1 MSATRVNFQPNSMFA
16 RCNVGE
22 VPERILIMT
31 ANTTVRRLTRATLL
45 CATTVAA
52 LCATMAQ
59 AQTIPPTQDQ
69 PAATPQG
76 ATPSGAATA
85 VPDAA
90 SAPALPDTDQAAGTI
105 DAADPGDIVVTG
117 YRSSLAKS
125 TNAKRASTGFTD
137 SIFAEDIGKFPDT
150 NIAESFNRIPGVTI
164 TRDVTG
170 EGTNVAIRGLG
181 SNFTNVTLNGA
192 PIAVASS
199 GATDAQGTD
208 RSVDLSF
215 FPTDLFT
222 KLTVNKSYTADLLEG
237 GAAGNVDLRS
247 ARPFDRPKSFLA
259 YNIQGTNQSPEDR
272 IGVRGSLIG
281 SWRGEKVGILAGV
294 SAQRLFTDTR
304 GFETIGY
311 TNPALTAAQCGATT
325 GCNTT
330 GGGNWTIP
338 AVVPA
343 GAGAGLVAGT
353 PINSAFLLANNPGA
367 TIQQIDNALL
377 PRLGRS
383 TSIRGPR
390 DRVNAI
396 VSAEWQPTDTL
407 HFYVDGLYGYKRN
420 ELTRENM
427 AWIVRNGAIIPTNLT
442 FDKSDCTVG
451 CVVTGGTFANA
462 QFFNEFRPY
471 TETTK
476 LFSVNPGGEWE
487 ISDAFK
493 LNLQGNY
500 ARSTFHR
507 ENPSVGMTTPLGVG
521 NTVTYSNTGGIPTI
535 QSGLDLN
542 DPTNFGWNAG
552 SRVNISDEYRVNESK
567 GVRGDLTWGKKELN
581 LKVGGAFDDV
591 SRRIRSF
598 DNSQAWQNAVCGNNP
613 NVFVQSPNSQPPCEG
628 LNAPGAA
635 PAGYPTYPGYGTGA
649 TAGMAGPVRYAGSLV
664 PNSAAPTYLMP
675 GPAGFVTVDWPKFAA
690 ATNYDQYH
698 DNAPE
703 SGASSTGASGGS
715 IREVVKSAFATVNG
729 AQELG
734 GNMLRFNVGLRY
746 VNTIQTISGR
756 VSLPDPR
763 NATASGAALPDG
775 SRYPN
780 IVNIATTRN
789 NYSNWL
795 PAATFAYDVGE
806 HALVRVAGSRTLT
819 RPDPSAQ
826 LPGVNFGAPSADQ
839 ASIGNPALKP
849 YLSTN
854 LDLGFE
860 YYTGREGV
868 ISFNAFRKS
877 IEGFTNTAIN
887 TVPFSNLAQYGITY
901 DTLNPTQQI
910 ALNSRGGPT
919 VAQVQVTSQVNVPN
933 KLTINGLEFQWV
945 QPLDFL
951 TKMIGVT
958 GFGFNANATIFDQR
972 SDGPA
977 QAFGVAPFTYN
988 ITGYYEKNGVMLR
1001 VSTTSREGSQNSG
1014 AAQNGIPA
1022 AALFGTDYTT
1032 YDFSSS
1038 FDLDKIFGLKGAP
1051 QLTVNVANFTDAT
1064 LRSYFQFENATFTQ
1078 YKPGRQFLVG
1088 LRGTF

>member
-1 MSATRVNFQPNSMFA
+1 MASYKT
-16 RCNVGE
+16 
-22 VPERILIMT
+22 VPRM
-31 ANTTVRRLTRATLL
+31 TRAALL
-45 CATTVAA
+45 CATTMSA
-52 LCATMAQ
+52 LCATAVTAQTAAAPPAQTAAPTPAQ
-59 AQTIPPTQDQ
+59 AP
-69 PAATPQG
+69 
-76 ATPSGAATA
+76 
-85 VPDAA
+85 
-90 SAPALPDTDQAAGTI
+90 
-105 DAADPGDIVVTG
+105 ADPQDAGAETPARQAPLQAQDTQGTTGEDIVVTG

-150 NIAESFNRIPGVTI
+150 NIAESFNRIPGITI

-192 PIAVASS
+192 TIAVASS

-237 GAAGNVDLRS
+237 GAAGNIDLRS
-247 ARPFDRPKSFLA
+247 ARPFDRSTSFLA
-259 YNIQGTNQSPEDR
+259 YNVQGTKQTPEDR
-272 IGVRGSLIG
+272 IGARGSLIG
-281 SWRGEKVGILAGV
+281 SWRNDTFGILAGV

-311 TNPALTAAQCGATT
+311 TNPALTAAQCGAAS

-330 GGGNWTIP
+330 AGGNWTIP
-338 AVVPA
+338 AVVPV

-353 PINSAFLLANNPGA
+353 TIDSAFLLANNPGA

-377 PRLGRS
+377 PRLGRVA
-383 TSIRGPR
+383 SIRGPR
-390 DRVNAI
+390 DRINAI
-396 VSAEWQPTDTL
+396 ISAEWQPTDTL
-407 HFYVDGLYGYKRN
+407 HLYVDGLYGYKKN
-420 ELTRENM
+420 ELIREDM
-427 AWIVRNGAIIPTNLT
+427 AWIVRNGAIIPTKLT
-442 FDKSDCTVG
+442 FDKTDCTVG

-462 QFFNEFRPY
+462 QFFDEFRPY

-476 LFSVNPGGEWE
+476 LFSINPGGEWE
-487 ISDAFK
+487 ISNTLK

-507 ENPSVGMTTPLGVG
+507 ESPTVGLTTPLGVG
-521 NTVTYSNTGGIPTI
+521 NTVTYTNTGGVPSIV
-535 QSGLDLN
+535 SALDLN
-542 DPTNFGWNAG
+542 DPKNFGWNAG
-552 SRVNISDEYRVNESK
+552 SRVNLQDERRLNKSK
-567 GVRGDLTWGKKELN
+567 GARGDLTWGEKALN

-591 SRRIRSF
+591 SRRIRGF
-598 DNSQAWQNAVCGNNP
+598 DNGQAWQNAVCGNNP
-613 NVFVQSPNSQPPCEG
+613 NVFVPSPNSQPPCAG
-628 LNAPGAA
+628 LNAPGVA
-635 PAGYPTYPGYGTGA
+635 PAGYPTYPGYGTGS
-649 TAGMAGPVRYAGSLV
+649 TTGLSGPITYGGSLV
-664 PNSAAPTYLMP
+664 PNGAAPGYLSP
-675 GPAGFVTVDWPKFAA
+675 GPAGFVTVDFPAFAA
-690 ATNYDQYH
+690 ATNYQAFH
-698 DNAPE
+698 DAAPDTGG
-703 SGASSTGASGGS
+703 SNTGASGGL
-715 IREVVKSAFATVNG
+715 IREIVKSAFATLNG
-729 AQELG
+729 EQELG
-734 GNMLRFNVGLRY
+734 GNLLRFNAGVRY

-763 NATASGAALPDG
+763 NTTPTGVALPDG
-775 SRYPN
+775 SRYAN
-780 IVNIATTRN
+780 IVNIVKTRN
-789 NYSNWL
+789 EYAKWL

-806 HALVRVAGSRTLT
+806 HAVVRVAGSRTMT
-819 RPDPSAQ
+819 RPDPAQQ
-826 LPGVNFGAPSADQ
+826 LPGVSFGAPSADQ
-839 ASIGNPALKP
+839 ANIGNPALKP

-877 IEGFTNTAIN
+877 ITGFTNTAIS

-910 ALNSRGGPT
+910 AINARGGPGA
-919 VAQVQVTSQVNVPN
+919 AQVQVTSQVNVPN

-951 TKMIGVT
+951 TRMIGVT
-958 GFGFNANATIFDQR
+958 GFGFNANATVVDQR

-977 QAFGVAPFTYN
+977 TAFGVSPFTYN
-988 ITGYYEKNGVMLR
+988 ITGYYEKHGVMLR
-1001 VSTTSREGSQNSG
+1001 VSTTSREGSVNSG
-1014 AAQNGIPA
+1014 TAQNGIPA

-1038 FDLDKIFGLKGAP
+1038 FDLDKIFGIAHAP
-1051 QLTVNVANFTDAT
+1051 QLTVNVANFTNAT

>member
-1 MSATRVNFQPNSMFA
+1 M
-16 RCNVGE
+16 
-22 VPERILIMT
+22 
-31 ANTTVRRLTRATLL
+31 
-45 CATTVAA
+45 AA
-52 LCATMAQ
+52 AQ
-59 AQTIPPTQDQ
+59 AVPPPQEQTPADGQDNG
-69 PAATPQG
+69 PAVAPVPQTDQSQG
-76 ATPSGAATA
+76 A
-85 VPDAA
+85 
-90 SAPALPDTDQAAGTI
+90 
-105 DAADPGDIVVTG
+105 PGEDIVVTG

-125 TNAKRASTGFTD
+125 TESKRASTGFTD

-192 PIAVASS
+192 TIAVASS

-237 GAAGNVDLRS
+237 GAAGNIDLRS
-247 ARPFDRPKSFLA
+247 ARPFDRNTSFLA
-259 YNIQGTNQSPEDR
+259 YNIQGTKQTPEDR
-272 IGVRGSLIG
+272 IGARGSLIG
-281 SWRGEKVGILAGV
+281 SWRNDTFGILAGV
-294 SAQRLFTDTR
+294 SAQRLFTETR

-325 GCNTT
+325 GCNST

-353 PINSAFLLANNPGA
+353 TVNSAFLLANNPGA
-367 TIQQIDNALL
+367 SIQQIDNGLL
-377 PRLGRS
+377 PRLGR
-383 TSIRGPR
+383 TANIRGPR
-390 DRVNAI
+390 DRLNAI

-407 HFYVDGLYGYKRN
+407 HFYVDGLYGYKKN
-420 ELTRENM
+420 DLIREDM
-427 AWIVRNGAIIPTNLT
+427 AWIVRNGATIPTNLT
-442 FDKSDCTVG
+442 FDKADCSAG
-451 CVVTGGTFANA
+451 CTVTGGTFANA
-462 QFFNEFRPY
+462 QFFDEFRPY
-471 TETTK
+471 IETTK

-487 ISDAFK
+487 INDK
-493 LNLQGNY
+493 LKLTLQGNY

-507 ENPSVGMTTPLGVG
+507 ESPTVGLTTPLGVG
-521 NTVTYSNTGGIPTI
+521 NTVTYSNDGGIPSI
-535 QSGLDLN
+535 KSNLDLN
-542 DPTNFGWNAG
+542 DPANFGWYAG
-552 SRVNISDEYRVNESK
+552 SRVNIQDERRLNVNK
-567 GVRGDLTWGKKELN
+567 GFRGDLTWGDKALN

-591 SRRIRSF
+591 SRRIRGY

-613 NVFVQSPNSQPPCEG
+613 NVSLQSPNSQPPCEG
-628 LNAPGAA
+628 LNAPGVI
-635 PAGYPTYPGYGTGA
+635 PAGYPTYPGLGTGA
-649 TAGMAGPVRYAGSLV
+649 TAGMSGPVSYGGSLI
-664 PNSAAPTYLMP
+664 PNSAVPTYLKP
-675 GPAGFVTVDWPKFAA
+675 GPAGFVTVDFPAFAA
-690 ATNYDQYH
+690 ASNYNFYH
-698 DNAPE
+698 DNSPE
-703 SGASSTGASGGS
+703 SGGANTGASGGS

-734 GNMLRFNVGLRY
+734 GNTLRFNVGLRY
-746 VNTIQTISGR
+746 VNTIQTIEGR

-763 NATASGAALPDG
+763 NTTAAGATLPDG

-780 IVNIATTRN
+780 IVNIVSTRN
-789 NYSNWL
+789 EYAKWL
-795 PAATFAYDVGE
+795 PAATFAYDLSE
-806 HALVRVAGSRTLT
+806 HAVVRVAGSRTMT

-826 LPGVNFGAPSADQ
+826 LPGVSFGAPSADQ
-839 ASIGNPALKP
+839 ANIGNPALSP
-849 YLSTN
+849 YMSTN

-868 ISFNAFRKS
+868 ISFNAFRKG
-877 IEGFTNTAIN
+877 ITGFTNTSIT
-887 TVPFSNLAQYGITY
+887 TVPFTALAQYGITY
-901 DTLNPTQQI
+901 DTLNSTQQI
-910 ALNSRGGPT
+910 AINARGGPNT
-919 VAQVQVTSQVNVPN
+919 AQVQVTSQVNVPN

-951 TKMIGVT
+951 TRHIGVT
-958 GFGFNANATIFDQR
+958 GFGFNANATIVDQT
-972 SDGPA
+972 SNGPA
-977 QAFGVAPFTYN
+977 TAFGVAPFTYN

-1022 AALFGTDYTT
+1022 AALYGTDYTT

-1038 FDLDKIFGLKGAP
+1038 FDLDKIFGFAGAP
-1051 QLTVNVANFTDAT
+1051 QLTVNVANFTNAT

>member
-1 MSATRVNFQPNSMFA
+1 LS
-16 RCNVGE
+16 
-22 VPERILIMT
+22 
-31 ANTTVRRLTRATLL
+31 TVRTLRLRRIALL
-45 CATTVAA
+45 CATTLGTLSASMAA
-52 LCATMAQ
+52 AQ
-59 AQTIPPTQDQ
+59 AVAPPSEQTPADGQDNG
-69 PAATPQG
+69 PATPPEPQTDQSQG
-76 ATPSGAATA
+76 A
-85 VPDAA
+85 
-90 SAPALPDTDQAAGTI
+90 
-105 DAADPGDIVVTG
+105 PGEDIVVTG

-125 TNAKRASTGFTD
+125 TDSKRASTGFTD

-192 PIAVASS
+192 TIAVASS

-237 GAAGNVDLRS
+237 GAAGNIDLRS
-247 ARPFDRPKSFLA
+247 ARPFDRNTSFLA
-259 YNIQGTNQSPEDR
+259 YNIQGSKQTPEDR
-272 IGVRGSLIG
+272 IGARGSLIG
-281 SWRGEKVGILAGV
+281 SWRNDTFGILAGV

-311 TNPALTAAQCGATT
+311 TNPALTAAQCGAAT
-325 GCNTT
+325 GCNPT

-338 AVVPA
+338 PVVPA

-353 PINSAFLLANNPGA
+353 AIDRGFLLANNPGA
-367 TIQQIDNALL
+367 TIQQIDNGLL

-396 VSAEWQPTDTL
+396 MSAEWQASDTL
-407 HFYVDGLYGYKRN
+407 HFYVDGLYGYKKN
-420 ELTRENM
+420 ELTRENI

-442 FDKSDCTVG
+442 FDKSDCSVG
-451 CVVTGGTFANA
+451 CTVTGGTFANV

-487 ISDAFK
+487 ISDSLK
-493 LNLQGNY
+493 LTLQGNY

-507 ENPSVGMTTPLGVG
+507 ESPSVGMTTPLGVG
-521 NTVTYSNTGGIPTI
+521 NTVTYSNDGGIPQIT
-535 QSGLDLN
+535 SALDLN
-542 DPTNFGWNAG
+542 DPANFGWYNG
-552 SRVNISDEYRVNESK
+552 SRVNISDERRLNVNK
-567 GVRGDLTWGKKELN
+567 GFRGDLTWGDKSLN

-591 SRRIRSF
+591 SRRIRGY

-613 NVFVQSPNSQPPCEG
+613 SVFLPSPNLQPPCEG

-635 PAGYPTYPGYGTGA
+635 PAGYPTYPGLGTGYS
-649 TAGMAGPVRYAGSLV
+649 AGSGPLSYGGSLV
-664 PNSAAPTYLMP
+664 PNSAAPTYLRP
-675 GPAGFVTVDWPKFAA
+675 GPAGFVTVDWPAFAK
-690 ATNYDQYH
+690 ATNYDFYH

-703 SGASSTGASGGS
+703 TGAANTGASGGT

-756 VSLPDPR
+756 VSIPDPR
-763 NATASGAALPDG
+763 NTTAAGASLPDG

-780 IVNIATTRN
+780 IVNIAETRN
-789 NYSNWL
+789 VYTKWL
-795 PAATFAYDVGE
+795 PAATFAYDVSE
-806 HALVRVAGSRTLT
+806 HAVVRVAGSRTMT

-839 ASIGNPALKP
+839 ASIGNPALAP

-868 ISFNAFRKS
+868 VSFNAFRKS
-877 IEGFTNTAIN
+877 IEGFTTTAIN
-887 TVPFSNLAQYGITY
+887 TVPFADLAQYGITY

-919 VAQVQVTSQVNVPN
+919 AAQVQVTSQINVPN

-951 TKMIGVT
+951 TRKIGIT
-958 GFGFNANATIFDQR
+958 GFGFNANATIVDQR

-977 QAFGVAPFTYN
+977 TAFGVAPFTYN
-988 ITGYYEKNGVMLR
+988 ITGYYEKNGIMLR

-1038 FDLDKIFGLKGAP
+1038 FDLDKIFGFAGAP
-1051 QLTVNVANFTDAT
+1051 QLTVNVANFTNAT

>member
-1 MSATRVNFQPNSMFA
+1 
-16 RCNVGE
+16 
-22 VPERILIMT
+22 MT
-31 ANTTVRRLTRATLL
+31 SYRSTCRPIRTALL
-45 CATTVAA
+45 CATTLAA
-52 LCATMAQ
+52 LSVTLSAAG
-59 AQTIPPTQDQ
+59 AQTVPPPQQQVPADSQD
-69 PAATPQG
+69 T
-76 ATPSGAATA
+76 
-85 VPDAA
+85 
-90 SAPALPDTDQAAGTI
+90 APAPPLAPQTDETPGSS
-105 DAADPGDIVVTG
+105 DADIVVTG

-125 TNAKRASTGFTD
+125 TESKRASTGFTD

-150 NIAESFNRIPGVTI
+150 NIAESFNRIPGITI

-192 PIAVASS
+192 TIAVASS

-237 GAAGNVDLRS
+237 GAAGNIDLRS
-247 ARPFDRPKSFLA
+247 ARPFDRATSFLA
-259 YNIQGTNQSPEDR
+259 YNVQGTKQSPEDR
-272 IGVRGSLIG
+272 IGARGSLIG
-281 SWRGEKVGILAGV
+281 SWRNDTFGILAGV

-311 TNPALTAAQCGATT
+311 TNPALTVAQCGATT

-338 AVVPA
+338 AVVPV

-353 PINSAFLLANNPGA
+353 PITSAFLLANNPGA

-390 DRVNAI
+390 DRINAI
-396 VSAEWQPTDTL
+396 ISAEWRPSDAL
-407 HFYVDGLYGYKRN
+407 HLYVDGLYGYKKN
-420 ELTRENM
+420 ELIRENI

-442 FDKSDCTVG
+442 FDRADCTIG

-476 LFSVNPGGEWE
+476 LFSVNPGAEWE
-487 ISDAFK
+487 ISDTLK

-507 ENPSVGMTTPLGVG
+507 ESPSVGMTTPLGVG
-521 NTVTYSNTGGIPTI
+521 NTVTYSANGGIPSI
-535 QSGLDLN
+535 VSALDLN
-542 DPTNFGWNAG
+542 DPANFGWNAG
-552 SRVNISDEYRVNESK
+552 SRVNLQDERRLNENK
-567 GVRGDLTWGKKELN
+567 GARGDLTWGGKAFS

-591 SRRIRSF
+591 SRRIQGF

-613 NVFVQSPNSQPPCEG
+613 NIFVPSPNSQPPCEG
-628 LNAPGAA
+628 LYAPGAA
-635 PAGYPTYPGYGTGA
+635 PAGYPTYPGYGTGS
-649 TAGMAGPVRYAGSLV
+649 TAGMSGPVTYGGSLI
-664 PNSAAPTYLMP
+664 PKGSTAGYLTP
-675 GPAGFVTVDWPKFAA
+675 GPAGFVTVDWPAFAA
-690 ATNYDQYH
+690 ASDYNQFH
-698 DNAPE
+698 DTAPE
-703 SGASSTGASGGS
+703 SGGANTGASGGK

-729 AQELG
+729 EQDLG
-734 GNMLRFNVGLRY
+734 GNLLRFNVGLRY
-746 VNTIQTISGR
+746 VDTIQTITGR

-763 NATASGAALPDG
+763 NTTSTGAALPDG

-780 IVNIATTRN
+780 IVNIVSTRN
-789 NYSNWL
+789 DYAKWL
-795 PAATFAYDVGE
+795 PAATFAYDVSD
-806 HALVRVAGSRTLT
+806 HAVVRVAGSRTMT

-826 LPGVNFGAPSADQ
+826 LPGVSFGAPSADQ
-839 ASIGNPALKP
+839 ANIGNPALKP

-877 IEGFTNTAIN
+877 IEGFTNTAIS
-887 TVPFSNLAQYGITY
+887 TVPFANLAQYGITY

-910 ALNSRGGPT
+910 AINSRGGPAA
-919 VAQVQVTSQVNVPN
+919 AQVQVTSQVNVPN

-951 TKMIGVT
+951 TKHIGIT
-958 GFGFNANATIFDQR
+958 GFGFNANATVVDQR

-988 ITGYYEKNGVMLR
+988 VTGYYEKHGVMLR
-1001 VSTTSREGSQNSG
+1001 VSTSSREGSQNSG

-1038 FDLDKIFGLKGAP
+1038 FDLDTIFSIAHAP
-1051 QLTVNVANFTDAT
+1051 QLTINVANFTDAT
-1064 LRSYFQFENATFTQ
+1064 LRCYFQFENATFTQ

>member
-1 MSATRVNFQPNSMFA
+1 MKAFRQP
-16 RCNVGE
+16 
-22 VPERILIMT
+22 
-31 ANTTVRRLTRATLL
+31 RLTRAALL
-45 CATTVAA
+45 CATTLAVLVPSIA
-52 LCATMAQ
+52 L
-59 AQTIPPTQDQ
+59 AQTVPPPQEQVPDNGQD
-69 PAATPQG
+69 PAPATPPAPQTEDTQG
-76 ATPSGAATA
+76 TPSE
-85 VPDAA
+85 
-90 SAPALPDTDQAAGTI
+90 
-105 DAADPGDIVVTG
+105 DIVVTG

-125 TNAKRASTGFTD
+125 TDAKRASTGFTD

-150 NIAESFNRIPGVTI
+150 NIAESFNRIPGITI

-192 PIAVASS
+192 TIAVASS

-215 FPTDLFT
+215 FPTELFT

-237 GAAGNVDLRS
+237 GAAGNIDLRS
-247 ARPFDRPKSFLA
+247 ARPLDRATGFLN
-259 YNIQGTNQSPEDR
+259 YNVQGTRQSPEDR
-272 IGVRGSLIG
+272 IGARGALIG
-281 SWRGEKVGILAGV
+281 SWRTDTFGILAGV

-311 TNPALTAAQCGATT
+311 TNPALTAAQCGATS

-343 GAGAGLVAGT
+343 GAGAELVAGT
-353 PINSAFLLANNPGA
+353 PIDRAFLLANNPGA

-377 PRLGRS
+377 PRLGRT

-390 DRVNAI
+390 DRINAI
-396 VSAEWQPTDTL
+396 VSTEWQPTDAL
-407 HFYVDGLYGYKRN
+407 HFYIDGLYGYKKN

-442 FDKSDCTVG
+442 FDNPDCTIG

-476 LFSVNPGGEWE
+476 LVSINPGGEWE
-487 ISDAFK
+487 ISPTLKAS
-493 LNLQGNY
+493 LQGNY

-507 ENPSVGMTTPLGVG
+507 ESPTVGLTTPLGVG

-542 DPTNFGWNAG
+542 DPANFGWNAG
-552 SRVNISDEYRVNESK
+552 SRVGIQDERRLNKSK
-567 GVRGDLTWGKKELN
+567 GARGDLTWGGKALN
-581 LKVGGAFDDV
+581 LKIGGAFDDV
-591 SRRIRSF
+591 SRRIRGF

-613 NVFVQSPNSQPPCEG
+613 NVFVASPNTQPPCAG
-628 LNAPGAA
+628 LDAPGAA
-635 PAGYPTYPGYGTGA
+635 PAGYPSYPGYGTGA
-649 TAGMAGPVRYAGSLV
+649 TTGLAGPVSYGGSLV
-664 PNSAAPTYLMP
+664 PNAAVPDYLKP
-675 GPAGFVTVDWPKFAA
+675 GPAGFVTVDWPAFAA
-690 ATNYDQYH
+690 ATNYDSFH
-698 DNAPE
+698 DAAPE
-703 SGASSTGASGGS
+703 TGAANTGASGGA
-715 IREVVKSAFATVNG
+715 IREVVKSAFATLNG
-729 AQELG
+729 AQQIG
-734 GNMLRFNVGLRY
+734 DNTLRFNVGVRY
-746 VNTIQTISGR
+746 VNTIQTITGR

-763 NATASGAALPDG
+763 NTTSTGASLPDG
-775 SRYPN
+775 SRYVN
-780 IVNIATTRN
+780 IVSEVSTRN
-789 NYSNWL
+789 VYSKWL
-795 PAATFAYDVGE
+795 PAATFAYDLGDQAV
-806 HALVRVAGSRTLT
+806 VRVAGSRTMT

-839 ASIGNPALKP
+839 ANIGNPALKP
-849 YLSTN
+849 YMSTN

-868 ISFNAFRKS
+868 VSFNAFRKS

-887 TVPFSNLAQYGITY
+887 TVPFAALAQYGITF
-901 DTLNPTQQI
+901 DTLNANQQFAI
-910 ALNSRGGPT
+910 QSRGGPG

-951 TKMIGVT
+951 TRMIGVT
-958 GFGFNANATIFDQR
+958 GFGFNANATIVDQR

-977 QAFGVAPFTYN
+977 TAFGVSPFTYN
-988 ITGYYEKNGVMLR
+988 ITGFYEKNGVMLR
-1001 VSTTSREGSQNSG
+1001 VATTARQGAQNSG

-1038 FDLDKIFGLKGAP
+1038 FDLDKIFGLAGAP
-1051 QLTVNVANFTDAT
+1051 QLTVNVSNFTDAT

-1078 YKPGRQFLVG
+1078 YKPGRQFLIG

>member
-90 SAPALPDTDQAAGTI
+90 SAPALPDTDQGAGTI

-427 AWIVRNGAIIPTNLT
+427 ACIVRNGAIIPTNLT

-958 GFGFNANATIFDQR
+958 GFGFNANATIVDQS

>member
-1 MSATRVNFQPNSMFA
+1 MTPYKT
-16 RCNVGE
+16 
-22 VPERILIMT
+22 VP
-31 ANTTVRRLTRATLL
+31 RLTRAALL
-45 CATTVAA
+45 CATTMAA
-52 LCATMAQ
+52 LCATVAT
-59 AQTIPPTQDQ
+59 AQTIPPTQDPA
-69 PAATPQG
+69 PAATQG
-76 ATPSGAATA
+76 A
-85 VPDAA
+85 
-90 SAPALPDTDQAAGTI
+90 APA
-105 DAADPGDIVVTG
+105 AADPAAPAAPPAATLPSADQVPGTVDATDSGDIVVTG

-125 TNAKRASTGFTD
+125 TNAKRAATGFTD

-150 NIAESFNRIPGVTI
+150 NIAESFNRIPGITI

-192 PIAVASS
+192 TIAVASS

-237 GAAGNVDLRS
+237 GAAGNIDLRS
-247 ARPFDRPKSFLA
+247 ARPFDRATSFLA
-259 YNIQGTNQSPEDR
+259 YNVQGTRQSPEDR
-272 IGVRGSLIG
+272 IGARGSLIG
-281 SWRGEKVGILAGV
+281 SWRNDKFGILAGV

-311 TNPALTAAQCGATT
+311 TNPALTAAQCGAAT
-325 GCNTT
+325 GCNSTA
-330 GGGNWTIP
+330 GGNWTIP
-338 AVVPA
+338 AVVPV

-353 PINSAFLLANNPGA
+353 PITSAFLLANNPGA

-390 DRVNAI
+390 DRLNAI

-407 HFYVDGLYGYKRN
+407 HFYVDGLYGYKKN
-420 ELTRENM
+420 ELIRENV
-427 AWIVRNGAIIPTNLT
+427 AWIVRNGAVIPTNLT
-442 FDKSDCTVG
+442 FDKADCTVG

-476 LFSVNPGGEWE
+476 LFSINPGGEWE
-487 ISDAFK
+487 ISDTLK

-507 ENPSVGMTTPLGVG
+507 ESPSVGLTTPLGVG
-521 NTVTYSNTGGIPTI
+521 NTVTYTNTGGIPTI

-542 DPTNFGWNAG
+542 DPANFGWNAG
-552 SRVNISDEYRVNESK
+552 SRVNIQDERRLNTSK
-567 GVRGDLTWGKKELN
+567 GGRGDLTWGSKALN

-591 SRRIRSF
+591 FRRIRGY

-613 NVFVQSPNSQPPCEG
+613 SVFVGLPNSQPPCEG
-628 LNAPGAA
+628 RNAPGAA
-635 PAGYPTYPGYGTGA
+635 PAGYPTYPGYGTGS
-649 TAGMAGPVRYAGSLV
+649 TAGMAGPVTYGGSLI
-664 PNSAAPTYLMP
+664 PNSAVPAYLMP

-690 ATNYDQYH
+690 ASNYDQFH

-703 SGASSTGASGGS
+703 TGAANTGASGGA

-729 AQELG
+729 EQELG
-734 GNMLRFNVGLRY
+734 GNMLRFNVGVRY
-746 VNTIQTISGR
+746 VNTIQTIAGR

-763 NATASGAALPDG
+763 NTTSTGAALPDG

-780 IVNIATTRN
+780 LVSNVSTRN
-789 NYSNWL
+789 VYAKWL
-795 PAATFAYDVGE
+795 PAATFAYDVSE
-806 HALVRVAGSRTLT
+806 HAVVRVAGSRTMT

-839 ASIGNPALKP
+839 ATIGNPALKP

-868 ISFNAFRKS
+868 VSFNAFRKS
-877 IEGFTNTAIN
+877 IEGFTNTFIS
-887 TVPFSNLAQYGITY
+887 TVPFANLAQYGITY

-910 ALNSRGGPT
+910 ALNSRGGPGA
-919 VAQVQVTSQVNVPN
+919 AQVQVTSQVNVPN

-945 QPLDFL
+945 QPLDFI
-951 TKMIGVT
+951 TRHIGVT
-958 GFGFNANATIFDQR
+958 GFGFNANATVVDQR

-988 ITGYYEKNGVMLR
+988 ITGYYEKHGVMLR

-1014 AAQNGIPA
+1014 TAQNGIPA

-1038 FDLDKIFGLKGAP
+1038 FDLDKIFGLKNAP
-1051 QLTVNVANFTDAT
+1051 QLTINVANFTDAT

-1078 YKPGRQFLVG
+1078 YKPGRQFLIG

>member
-1 MSATRVNFQPNSMFA
+1 M
-16 RCNVGE
+16 
-22 VPERILIMT
+22 
-31 ANTTVRRLTRATLL
+31 
-45 CATTVAA
+45 AA
-52 LCATMAQ
+52 AQ
-59 AQTIPPTQDQ
+59 AVAPPSEQTPADGQDNG
-69 PAATPQG
+69 PATPPEPQTDQSQG
-76 ATPSGAATA
+76 A
-85 VPDAA
+85 
-90 SAPALPDTDQAAGTI
+90 
-105 DAADPGDIVVTG
+105 PGEDIVVTG

-125 TNAKRASTGFTD
+125 TDSKRASTGFTD

-192 PIAVASS
+192 TIAVASS

-237 GAAGNVDLRS
+237 GAAGNIDLRS
-247 ARPFDRPKSFLA
+247 ARPFDRNTSFLA
-259 YNIQGTNQSPEDR
+259 YNIQGSKQTPEDR
-272 IGVRGSLIG
+272 IGARGSLIG
-281 SWRGEKVGILAGV
+281 SWRNDTFGILAGV

-311 TNPALTAAQCGATT
+311 TNPALTAAQCGAAT
-325 GCNTT
+325 GCNPT

-353 PINSAFLLANNPGA
+353 TIDRGFLLANNPGA
-367 TIQQIDNALL
+367 TIQQIDNGLL

-396 VSAEWQPTDTL
+396 MSAEWQASDTL
-407 HFYVDGLYGYKRN
+407 HFYVDGLYGYKKN
-420 ELTRENM
+420 ELTRENI

-442 FDKSDCTVG
+442 FDKSDCSVG
-451 CVVTGGTFANA
+451 CTVTGGTFANV

-487 ISDAFK
+487 ISDSLK
-493 LNLQGNY
+493 LTLQGNY

-507 ENPSVGMTTPLGVG
+507 ESPSVGMTTPLGVG
-521 NTVTYSNTGGIPTI
+521 NTVTYSNDGGIPQIT
-535 QSGLDLN
+535 SALDLN
-542 DPTNFGWNAG
+542 DPANFGWYNG
-552 SRVNISDEYRVNESK
+552 SRVNISDERRLNVNK
-567 GVRGDLTWGKKELN
+567 GFRGDLTWGDKSLN

-591 SRRIRSF
+591 SRRIRGY

-613 NVFVQSPNSQPPCEG
+613 SVFLPSPNLQPPCEG

-635 PAGYPTYPGYGTGA
+635 PAGYPTYPGLGTGYS
-649 TAGMAGPVRYAGSLV
+649 AGSGPLSYGGSLV
-664 PNSAAPTYLMP
+664 PNSAAPTYLRP
-675 GPAGFVTVDWPKFAA
+675 GPAGFVTVDWPAFAK
-690 ATNYDQYH
+690 ATNYDFYH

-703 SGASSTGASGGS
+703 TGAANTGASGGT

-756 VSLPDPR
+756 VSIPDPR
-763 NATASGAALPDG
+763 NTTAAGASLPDG

-780 IVNIATTRN
+780 IVNIAETRN
-789 NYSNWL
+789 VYTKWL
-795 PAATFAYDVGE
+795 PAATFAYDVSE
-806 HALVRVAGSRTLT
+806 HAVVRVAGSRTMT

-839 ASIGNPALKP
+839 ASIGNPALAP

-868 ISFNAFRKS
+868 VSFNAFRKS
-877 IEGFTNTAIN
+877 IEGFTTTAIN
-887 TVPFSNLAQYGITY
+887 TVPFADLAQYGITY

-919 VAQVQVTSQVNVPN
+919 AAQVQVTSQINVPN

-951 TKMIGVT
+951 TRKIGIT
-958 GFGFNANATIFDQR
+958 GFGFNANATIVDQR

-988 ITGYYEKNGVMLR
+988 ITGYYEKNGIMLR

-1038 FDLDKIFGLKGAP
+1038 FDLDKIFGFAGAP
-1051 QLTVNVANFTDAT
+1051 QLTVNVANFTNAT

>member
-1 MSATRVNFQPNSMFA
+1 MSRPVRASRALLLSATILGA
-16 RCNVGE
+16 A
-22 VPERILIMT
+22 VP
-31 ANTTVRRLTRATLL
+31 A
-45 CATTVAA
+45 VAS
-52 LCATMAQ
+52 AQ
-59 AQTIPPTQDQ
+59 AVPPTATEQ
-69 PAATPQG
+69 PADGQDNGPATPPVPQTDATQG
-76 ATPSGAATA
+76 TPGE
-85 VPDAA
+85 
-90 SAPALPDTDQAAGTI
+90 
-105 DAADPGDIVVTG
+105 DIVVTG
-117 YRSSLAKS
+117 YRSALAKS
-125 TNAKRASTGFTD
+125 TDAKRASTGFTD

-150 NIAESFNRIPGVTI
+150 NIAESFNRIPGITI

-192 PIAVASS
+192 TIAVASS

-237 GAAGNVDLRS
+237 GAAGNIDLRS
-247 ARPFDRPKSFLA
+247 ARPFDRQNSFIA
-259 YNIQGTNQSPEDR
+259 YNIQGTKQSPEDR
-272 IGVRGSLIG
+272 IGARGSLIG
-281 SWRGEKVGILAGV
+281 SWRNDTIGILAGV

-311 TNPALTAAQCGATT
+311 TNPALTAAQCGATS
-325 GCNTT
+325 GCNST

-338 AVVPA
+338 AVVPV

-353 PINSAFLLANNPGA
+353 TINSAFLLANNPGA
-367 TIQQIDNALL
+367 TIQQIDNGLL

-390 DRVNAI
+390 DRINAI
-396 VSAEWQPTDTL
+396 VSAEWQPSDTL
-407 HFYVDGLYGYKRN
+407 HFYIDGLYGYKKN
-420 ELTRENM
+420 DLIRENM
-427 AWIVRNGAIIPTNLT
+427 AWIVRNGAAIPTNLT
-442 FDKSDCTVG
+442 FDKSDCSAG
-451 CVVTGGTFANA
+451 CTVTGGTFANV

-471 TETTK
+471 IETTK
-476 LFSVNPGGEWE
+476 LFSINPGGEWE
-487 ISDAFK
+487 ISESLK
-493 LNLQGNY
+493 LTLQGNY

-507 ENPSVGMTTPLGVG
+507 ENPTVGMTTPLGVG
-521 NTVTYSNTGGIPTI
+521 NTVTYSNDGGIPQIT
-535 QSGLDLN
+535 SALDLN
-542 DPTNFGWNAG
+542 DPNNFGWYAG
-552 SRVNISDEYRVNESK
+552 SRVNLNDERRVNENK
-567 GVRGDLTWGKKELN
+567 GFRGDLTWGDKSLN
-581 LKVGGAFDDV
+581 LKVGGAYDDV
-591 SRRIRSF
+591 SRRIRGF

-613 NVFVQSPNSQPPCEG
+613 SVFLQSPNSQPPCEG

-635 PAGYPTYPGYGTGA
+635 PAGYPTYPGLGTGA
-649 TAGMAGPVRYAGSLV
+649 SAGVAGPLTYGGSLV
-664 PNSAAPTYLMP
+664 PNSAAPTYLRP
-675 GPAGFVTVDWPKFAA
+675 GPAGFVTVDFPAFAS
-690 ATNYDQYH
+690 ATNYDQFH
-698 DNAPE
+698 DNSPE
-703 SGASSTGASGGS
+703 SGGSTTGASGGL

-729 AQELG
+729 AQEVG
-734 GNMLRFNVGLRY
+734 DNMLRFNVGVRY
-746 VNTIQTISGR
+746 VNTIQTIAGR
-756 VSLPDPR
+756 VSVPDPR
-763 NATASGAALPDG
+763 NTTATGGTLPDG
-775 SRYPN
+775 SRYTN
-780 IVNIATTRN
+780 IVNIVSTRN
-789 NYSNWL
+789 VYAKWL

-806 HALVRVAGSRTLT
+806 HAVVRVAGSRTMT

-839 ASIGNPALKP
+839 ASIGNPALEP

-868 ISFNAFRKS
+868 VSFNAFRKS
-877 IEGFTNTAIN
+877 IEGFTTTAIN

-910 ALNSRGGPT
+910 AINSRGGPGA
-919 VAQVQVTSQVNVPN
+919 AQVQVTSQVNVPN

-951 TKMIGVT
+951 TRMIGVT
-958 GFGFNANATIFDQR
+958 GFGFNANATIVDQR

-977 QAFGVAPFTYN
+977 TAFGVAPFTYN
-988 ITGYYEKNGVMLR
+988 ITGFYEKNGVMLR
-1001 VSTTSREGSQNSG
+1001 VATTSRQGSQNSG
-1014 AAQNGIPA
+1014 LAQNGIPA
-1022 AALFGTDYTT
+1022 AGLFGTDYTT

-1038 FDLDKIFGLKGAP
+1038 FDLDKIFGIRNAP
-1051 QLTVNVANFTDAT
+1051 QLTFNIANFTDAT
-1064 LRSYFQFENATFTQ
+1064 LRSYFQFKDATFTS

>member
-1 MSATRVNFQPNSMFA
+1 
-16 RCNVGE
+16 
-22 VPERILIMT
+22 MT
-31 ANTTVRRLTRATLL
+31 PHRAAPRLTRAALL
-45 CATTVAA
+45 CATTFVALTGA
-52 LCATMAQ
+52 SMAAAQ
-59 AQTIPPTQDQ
+59 AVPPPQEQTPADGQDNG
-69 PAATPQG
+69 PATTATVANPVQG
-76 ATPSGAATA
+76 TP
-85 VPDAA
+85 DE
-90 SAPALPDTDQAAGTI
+90 
-105 DAADPGDIVVTG
+105 DIVVTG

-125 TNAKRASTGFTD
+125 TDAKRASTGFTD

-150 NIAESFNRIPGVTI
+150 NIAESFNRIPGITI

-192 PIAVASS
+192 TIAVASS

-237 GAAGNVDLRS
+237 GAAGNIDLRS
-247 ARPFDRPKSFLA
+247 ARPFDRQTSFLA
-259 YNIQGTNQSPEDR
+259 YNVQGTKQSPEDR
-272 IGVRGSLIG
+272 IGARGSLIG
-281 SWRGEKVGILAGV
+281 SWRNDTFGILAGV

-311 TNPALTAAQCGATT
+311 TNPQLSATQCGAAT

-338 AVVPA
+338 AVVPV
-343 GAGAGLVAGT
+343 GAGGGLVAGT
-353 PINSAFLLANNPGA
+353 PINQAFLLANNPGA

-377 PRLGRS
+377 PRLGRN

-390 DRVNAI
+390 DRINAI
-396 VSAEWQPTDTL
+396 MSAEWQPTDTL
-407 HFYVDGLYGYKRN
+407 HFYIDGLYGYKKN
-420 ELTRENM
+420 DLIRENV
-427 AWIVRNGAIIPTNLT
+427 AWIVRNSAIIPTNLT
-442 FDKSDCTVG
+442 FDKPDCTVG

-487 ISDAFK
+487 ISDTLK
-493 LNLQGNY
+493 LNLQANY

-507 ENPSVGMTTPLGVG
+507 ESPTVGASTPLGVG
-521 NTVTYSNTGGIPTI
+521 NTVTYSNDGGVPTI
-535 QSGLDLN
+535 TSNLDLN
-542 DPTNFGWNAG
+542 DPASFGWNSG
-552 SRVNISDEYRVNESK
+552 SRVSIQDERRLNKSK
-567 GVRGDLTWGKKELN
+567 GTRGDLTWGGKALN

-591 SRRIRSF
+591 SRRITGL

-613 NVFVQSPNSQPPCEG
+613 SAFVGSPNTQPPCEG

-635 PAGYPTYPGYGTGA
+635 PAGYPTYPGYGTGS
-649 TAGMAGPVRYAGSLV
+649 TAGMTGPVSYGGSLI
-664 PNSAAPTYLMP
+664 PNAAVPTYLTP
-675 GPAGFVTVDWPKFAA
+675 GPAGFVTVDWKKFAA
-690 ATNYDQYH
+690 ASNYDFYH

-703 SGASSTGASGGS
+703 TGAANTGASGGA

-729 AQELG
+729 EQELG
-734 GNMLRFNVGLRY
+734 GNMLRFNVGVRY
-746 VNTIQTISGR
+746 VNTIQTITGR

-763 NATASGAALPDG
+763 NTTATGTLPDG
-775 SRYPN
+775 SRYEN
-780 IVNIATTRN
+780 IVSNVSTRN
-789 NYSNWL
+789 EYSKWL
-795 PAATFAYDVGE
+795 PAATFAYDVSE
-806 HALVRVAGSRTLT
+806 NAVVRVAGSRTMT

-839 ASIGNPALKP
+839 ASIGNPALAP
-849 YLSTN
+849 YMSTN

-868 ISFNAFRKS
+868 VSFNAFRKS
-877 IEGFTNTAIN
+877 ITGFTNTAID
-887 TVPFSNLAQYGITY
+887 TVPFTNLAQYGITF
-901 DTLNPTQQI
+901 DTLNANQQFAI
-910 ALNSRGGPT
+910 NQRGGPNA
-919 VAQVQVTSQVNVPN
+919 AQVQVTSQVNVPN

-958 GFGFNANATIFDQR
+958 GFGFNANATIVDQN

-977 QAFGVAPFTYN
+977 TAFGVAPFTYN

-1001 VSTTSREGSQNSG
+1001 VSTTARQGSQNSG

-1038 FDLDKIFGLKGAP
+1038 FDLDKIFGIAHAP
-1051 QLTVNVANFTDAT
+1051 QLTVNVANFTNAT

>member
-1 MSATRVNFQPNSMFA
+1 
-16 RCNVGE
+16 
-22 VPERILIMT
+22 MT
-31 ANTTVRRLTRATLL
+31 PFKMAPRLTRAALL
-45 CATTVAA
+45 CATTMVALSSTVAA
-52 LCATMAQ
+52 
-59 AQTIPPTQDQ
+59 AQTIPPTQDPA
-69 PAATPQG
+69 PAASQG
-76 ATPSGAATA
+76 AAPATA
-85 VPDAA
+85 GPTAPAA
-90 SAPALPDTDQAAGTI
+90 SPAAALPDSDQTPGTI
-105 DAADPGDIVVTG
+105 DAADSGDIVVTG

-125 TNAKRASTGFTD
+125 TNAKRAATGFTD

-150 NIAESFNRIPGVTI
+150 NIAESFNRIPGITI

-192 PIAVASS
+192 TIAVASS

-237 GAAGNVDLRS
+237 GAAGNIDLRS
-247 ARPFDRPKSFLA
+247 ARPFDRATSFLA
-259 YNIQGTNQSPEDR
+259 YNVQGTKQSPEDR
-272 IGVRGSLIG
+272 IGARGSLIG
-281 SWRGEKVGILAGV
+281 SWRGDKVGILAGV

-311 TNPALTAAQCGATT
+311 TNPALTAAQCGAAS

-338 AVVPA
+338 TVVPV

-353 PINSAFLLANNPGA
+353 PITSAFLLANNPGA

-390 DRVNAI
+390 DRINAI
-396 VSAEWQPTDTL
+396 VSAEWQPSDTL
-407 HFYVDGLYGYKRN
+407 HFYVDGLYGYKKN
-420 ELTRENM
+420 DLTRENM

-442 FDKSDCTVG
+442 FDKADCTIG

-476 LFSVNPGGEWE
+476 LFSINPGGEWE
-487 ISDAFK
+487 ISDTLK

-507 ENPSVGMTTPLGVG
+507 ENPSVGLTTPLGVG
-521 NTVTYSNTGGIPTI
+521 NTVTYSNDGSGIPMI
-535 QSGLDLN
+535 QSALDLN
-542 DPTNFGWNAG
+542 DPANFGWNPG
-552 SRVNISDEYRVNESK
+552 SRVNISDERRLNKSK
-567 GVRGDLTWGKKELN
+567 GARGDLTWGKPALN
-581 LKVGGAFDDV
+581 LKIGGAFDDV
-591 SRRIRSF
+591 SRRISSN
-598 DNSQAWQNAVCGNNP
+598 DNSQAYQNAVCGNNP
-613 NVFVQSPNSQPPCEG
+613 SVFVASPNSQPPCEG
-628 LNAPGAA
+628 LNAPGVI
-635 PAGYPTYPGYGTGA
+635 PAGYPTYPGFGTGS
-649 TAGMAGPVRYAGSLV
+649 TAGMTGPVTYGGSLV
-664 PNSAAPTYLMP
+664 PNSAAPSYLTP

-690 ATNYDQYH
+690 ATNYDFYH
-698 DNAPE
+698 DNSPE
-703 SGASSTGASGGS
+703 SGASTTGASGGG

-729 AQELG
+729 EQDLG
-734 GNMLRFNVGLRY
+734 GNMLRFNVGVRY
-746 VNTIQTISGR
+746 VNTIQTITGR

-763 NATASGAALPDG
+763 NTTATGVALPDG

-780 IVNIATTRN
+780 LVSIVSTRN
-789 NYSNWL
+789 VYSKWL
-795 PAATFAYDVGE
+795 PAATFAYDVSE
-806 HALVRVAGSRTLT
+806 HAVVRVAGSRTMT

-839 ASIGNPALKP
+839 ASIGNPALEP
-849 YLSTN
+849 YMSTN
-854 LDLGFE
+854 IDLGFE

-868 ISFNAFRKS
+868 VSFNAFRKS
-877 IEGFTNTAIN
+877 IKGFTNTAIS
-887 TVPFSNLAQYGITY
+887 TVPFSNLSQYGITY

-910 ALNSRGGPT
+910 AINSRGGPGT
-919 VAQVQVTSQVNVPN
+919 AQVQVTSQVNVAD

-951 TKMIGVT
+951 TKNIGIT
-958 GFGFNANATIFDQR
+958 GFGFNANATVVDQT
-972 SDGPA
+972 SKGA
-977 QAFGVAPFTYN
+977 ATAFGVAPFTYN
-988 ITGYYEKNGVMLR
+988 ITGYYEKHGVMLR

-1038 FDLDKIFGLKGAP
+1038 FDLDKIFGFAGAP
-1051 QLTVNVANFTDAT
+1051 QLTVNVANFTNAT

>member
-1 MSATRVNFQPNSMFA
+1 MQKTLCDRLLTA
-16 RCNVGE
+16 RT
-22 VPERILIMT
+22 L
-31 ANTTVRRLTRATLL
+31 LL
-45 CATTVAA
+45 CATILGGLPSAA
-52 LCATMAQ
+52 LAQ
-59 AQTIPPTQDQ
+59 AVPPPSEQTPADGQDNGPATAPLPQTDPTQGT
-69 PAATPQG
+69 PAE
-76 ATPSGAATA
+76 
-85 VPDAA
+85 
-90 SAPALPDTDQAAGTI
+90 
-105 DAADPGDIVVTG
+105 DIVVTG
-117 YRSSLAKS
+117 FRSSLAKS

-150 NIAESFNRIPGVTI
+150 NIAESFNRIPGITI

-192 PIAVASS
+192 TIAVASS

-237 GAAGNVDLRS
+237 GAAGNIDLRS
-247 ARPFDRPKSFLA
+247 ARPFDRENPFLA
-259 YNIQGTNQSPEDR
+259 YNIQGTNNQPDDR

-281 SWRGEKVGILAGV
+281 SWRNDTVGLLAGV
-294 SAQRLFTDTR
+294 SAQRLFTESR

-311 TNPALTAAQCGATT
+311 TNPALTAAQCGAAT
-325 GCNTT
+325 GCNST

-338 AVVPA
+338 STVPA

-353 PINSAFLLANNPGA
+353 TVDRAFLLANNPGA
-367 TIQQIDNALL
+367 TIQQIDNGLL
-377 PRLGRS
+377 PRLGR
-383 TSIRGPR
+383 TSNVRGPR
-390 DRVNAI
+390 DRINAI
-396 VSAEWQPTDTL
+396 VSAEWQPSDAL
-407 HFYVDGLYGYKRN
+407 HFYVDGIYGFKKN
-420 ELTRENM
+420 ELIRENM
-427 AWIVRNGAIIPTNLT
+427 AWIVRNGAVIPTNLT
-442 FDKSDCTVG
+442 FDKSDCSSG
-451 CVVTGGTFANA
+451 CTVTGGTFANA
-462 QFFNEFRPY
+462 QFFNEYRPY

-476 LFSVNPGGEWE
+476 FFSVNPGGEWE
-487 ISDAFK
+487 IDERLK
-493 LNLQGNY
+493 LTLQGNY

-507 ENPSVGMTTPLGVG
+507 ESPTVAFTTPLGVG
-521 NTVTYSNTGGIPTI
+521 NTVTYANDGGMPQIT
-535 QSGLDLN
+535 SALDLN
-542 DPTNFGWNAG
+542 DPKNFGWYNG
-552 SRVNISDEYRVNESK
+552 SRVNLQDERRVNESK
-567 GVRGDLTWGKKELN
+567 GFRGDLVWGGPALN

-591 SRRIRSF
+591 SRRIRGY

-613 NVFVQSPNSQPPCEG
+613 SVFVPSPNTQPLCEG
-628 LNAPGAA
+628 RNAPGVVL
-635 PAGYPTYPGYGTGA
+635 AGYPSYPGYGTGS
-649 TAGMAGPVRYAGSLV
+649 TAGMTGPVTYGGSLV
-664 PNSAAPTYLMP
+664 PNSAAPTYLSP
-675 GPAGFVTVDWPKFAA
+675 GPAGFVTVDFPAFAA
-690 ATNYDQYH
+690 ATNYDSFH

-703 SGASSTGASGGS
+703 TGASNTGASGGF
-715 IREVVKSAFATVNG
+715 IREIVKSAFATVNG
-729 AQELG
+729 AQEVG
-734 GNMLRFNVGLRY
+734 GNTLRFNLGVRY
-746 VNTIQTISGR
+746 VNTIQMIAGR

-763 NATASGAALPDG
+763 NTTSTGASLPDG

-780 IVNIATTRN
+780 IVNEVSTRN
-789 NYSNWL
+789 VYTKWL
-795 PAATFAYDVGE
+795 PAATFAYDVSE
-806 HALVRVAGSRTLT
+806 HALVRVAGSRTMT

-839 ASIGNPALKP
+839 ASIGNPALLP

-868 ISFNAFRKS
+868 LSFNAFRKS
-877 IEGFTNTAIN
+877 IEGFTTTSIT
-887 TVPFSNLAQYGITY
+887 TVPFSNLSQYGITY

-910 ALNSRGGPT
+910 AINSRGGPGA
-919 VAQVQVTSQVNVPN
+919 AQVQVTSQVNVPN

-951 TKMIGVT
+951 TRHIGIT
-958 GFGFNANATIFDQR
+958 GFGFNANATIVDQR

-988 ITGYYEKNGVMLR
+988 ITAYYEKNGVMLR
-1001 VSTTSREGSQNSG
+1001 VATTSREGSINSG

-1022 AALFGTDYTT
+1022 AALYGTDYTT
-1032 YDFSSS
+1032 YDFSSA
-1038 FDLDKIFGLKGAP
+1038 FDLDKILGIAGAP
-1051 QLTVNVANFTDAT
+1051 QLTVNVANLTDAT

>member
-1 MSATRVNFQPNSMFA
+1 MKAFQQA
-16 RCNVGE
+16 
-22 VPERILIMT
+22 
-31 ANTTVRRLTRATLL
+31 RLTRAALL
-45 CATTVAA
+45 CATTLAVLAPSIA
-52 LCATMAQ
+52 L
-59 AQTIPPTQDQ
+59 AQTVPPPQEQVPENGQD
-69 PAATPQG
+69 PAPATPPAPQTEDTQG
-76 ATPSGAATA
+76 TPSE
-85 VPDAA
+85 
-90 SAPALPDTDQAAGTI
+90 
-105 DAADPGDIVVTG
+105 DIVVTG

-125 TNAKRASTGFTD
+125 TDAKRASTGFTD

-150 NIAESFNRIPGVTI
+150 NIAESFNRIPGITI

-192 PIAVASS
+192 TIAVASS

-215 FPTDLFT
+215 FPTELFT

-237 GAAGNVDLRS
+237 GAAGNIDLRS
-247 ARPFDRPKSFLA
+247 ARPLDRATGFLN
-259 YNIQGTNQSPEDR
+259 YNVQGTRQSPEDR
-272 IGVRGSLIG
+272 IGARGALIG
-281 SWRGEKVGILAGV
+281 SWRTDTFGILAGV

-311 TNPALTAAQCGATT
+311 TNPALTAAQCGATS

-353 PINSAFLLANNPGA
+353 PIDRAFLLANNPGA

-377 PRLGRS
+377 PRLGRT

-390 DRVNAI
+390 DRINAI
-396 VSAEWQPTDTL
+396 VSTEWQPTDAL
-407 HFYVDGLYGYKRN
+407 HFYIDGLYGYKKN

-442 FDKSDCTVG
+442 FDNPDCTIG

-476 LFSVNPGGEWE
+476 LVSINPGGEWE
-487 ISDAFK
+487 ISPTLKAS
-493 LNLQGNY
+493 LQGNY

-507 ENPSVGMTTPLGVG
+507 ESPTVGLTTPLGVG

-542 DPTNFGWNAG
+542 DPANFGWNAG
-552 SRVNISDEYRVNESK
+552 SRVGIQDERRLNKSK
-567 GVRGDLTWGKKELN
+567 GARGDLTWGGKALN
-581 LKVGGAFDDV
+581 LKIGGAFDDV
-591 SRRIRSF
+591 SRRIRGF

-613 NVFVQSPNSQPPCEG
+613 NVFVASPNTQPPCEG

-635 PAGYPTYPGYGTGA
+635 PTGYPSYPGYGTGA
-649 TAGMAGPVRYAGSLV
+649 TSGMTGPVSYGGSLV
-664 PNSAAPTYLMP
+664 PNAAVPGFLKP
-675 GPAGFVTVDWPKFAA
+675 GPAGFVTVDWPAFAA
-690 ATNYDQYH
+690 ATNYDSFH
-698 DNAPE
+698 DAAPE
-703 SGASSTGASGGS
+703 TGAANTGASGGA
-715 IREVVKSAFATVNG
+715 IREVVKSAFATLNG
-729 AQELG
+729 AQQIG
-734 GNMLRFNVGLRY
+734 DNTLRFNVGVRY
-746 VNTIQTISGR
+746 VNTIQTITGR

-763 NATASGAALPDG
+763 NTTSTGASLPDG
-775 SRYPN
+775 SRYVN
-780 IVNIATTRN
+780 IVSEVSTRN
-789 NYSNWL
+789 VYAKWL
-795 PAATFAYDVGE
+795 PAATFAYDLGDQAV
-806 HALVRVAGSRTLT
+806 VRVAGSRTMT

-839 ASIGNPALKP
+839 ANIGNPALKP
-849 YLSTN
+849 YMSTN

-868 ISFNAFRKS
+868 VSFNAFRKS

-887 TVPFSNLAQYGITY
+887 TVPFAALAQYGITF
-901 DTLNPTQQI
+901 DTLNANQQFAI
-910 ALNSRGGPT
+910 QSRGGPG

-951 TKMIGVT
+951 TRMIGVT
-958 GFGFNANATIFDQR
+958 GFGFNANATIVDQR

-977 QAFGVAPFTYN
+977 TAFGVSPFTYN
-988 ITGYYEKNGVMLR
+988 ITGFYEKNGVMLR
-1001 VSTTSREGSQNSG
+1001 VATTSRQGAQNSG

-1038 FDLDKIFGLKGAP
+1038 FDLDKIFGLAGAP
-1051 QLTVNVANFTDAT
+1051 QLTVNVSNFTDAT

-1078 YKPGRQFLVG
+1078 YKPGRQFLIG

>member
-1 MSATRVNFQPNSMFA
+1 M
-16 RCNVGE
+16 
-22 VPERILIMT
+22 MT
-31 ANTTVRRLTRATLL
+31 PFTMAPRLTRAALL
-45 CATTVAA
+45 CATTLGA
-52 LCATMAQ
+52 LCATAAGAQTAPPPQQQGPAGAQDNSPGTQ
-59 AQTIPPTQDQ
+59 AQ
-69 PAATPQG
+69 
-76 ATPSGAATA
+76 
-85 VPDAA
+85 
-90 SAPALPDTDQAAGTI
+90 DQAALPATQAPLEVGDTQG
-105 DAADPGDIVVTG
+105 AAGEDIVVTG

-150 NIAESFNRIPGVTI
+150 NIAESFNRIPGITI

-192 PIAVASS
+192 TIAVVSS

-237 GAAGNVDLRS
+237 GAAGNIDLRS
-247 ARPFDRPKSFLA
+247 ARPFDRSTSFLA
-259 YNIQGTNQSPEDR
+259 YNIQGTKQSPEDR
-272 IGVRGSLIG
+272 IGARGSLIG
-281 SWRGEKVGILAGV
+281 SWRGDKFGILAGV

-311 TNPALTAAQCGATT
+311 TNPALTAAQCGAAT

-338 AVVPA
+338 AVVPV
-343 GAGAGLVAGT
+343 GAGGGLVAGT
-353 PINSAFLLANNPGA
+353 PINSAFLLAKNPGA

-390 DRVNAI
+390 DRINAI
-396 VSAEWQPTDTL
+396 VSAEWQPSDTL
-407 HFYVDGLYGYKRN
+407 HLYVDGLYGYKKN
-420 ELTRENM
+420 ELIRENV
-427 AWIVRNGAIIPTNLT
+427 AWIVRNGAVIPTNLT
-442 FDKSDCTVG
+442 FDKADCTIG

-476 LFSVNPGGEWE
+476 LFSVNPGAEWE
-487 ISDAFK
+487 ITDKLK

-507 ENPSVGMTTPLGVG
+507 ESPSVGLTTPLGVG
-521 NTVTYSNTGGIPTI
+521 NTVTYTNTGGTPSIV
-535 QSGLDLN
+535 SGLDLN
-542 DPTNFGWNAG
+542 DPANFGWNAG
-552 SRVNISDEYRVNESK
+552 SRVNIQDERRLNVTK
-567 GVRGDLTWGKKELN
+567 GARGDLTWGGKALN

-591 SRRIRSF
+591 SRRIRGF
-598 DNSQAWQNAVCGNNP
+598 DNSQAYQNAVCGNNP
-613 NVFVQSPNSQPPCEG
+613 SIFVPSPNSQPPCEG
-628 LNAPGAA
+628 LNAPGVI
-635 PAGYPTYPGYGTGA
+635 PAGYPSYPGYGTGS
-649 TAGMAGPVRYAGSLV
+649 TSGMAGPVTYGGSLI
-664 PNSAAPTYLMP
+664 PNSAAPTYLKP
-675 GPAGFVTVDWPKFAA
+675 GPAGFVTLDWPAFAA
-690 ATNYDQYH
+690 ASNYKLFH
-698 DNAPE
+698 DTAPE
-703 SGASSTGASGGS
+703 SGGANTGASGGT

-729 AQELG
+729 EQELG
-734 GNMLRFNVGLRY
+734 GNMLRFNVGVRY
-746 VNTIQTISGR
+746 VNTIQTITGR

-763 NATASGAALPDG
+763 NTTTTGAALADG

-780 IVNIATTRN
+780 LVNIVQTRN
-789 NYSNWL
+789 EYAKWL

-806 HALVRVAGSRTLT
+806 HAVVRVAGSRTMT

-826 LPGVNFGAPSADQ
+826 LPGVSFGAPSADQ
-839 ASIGNPALKP
+839 ANIGNPALQP
-849 YLSTN
+849 YMSTN

-868 ISFNAFRKS
+868 VSFNAFRKS
-877 IEGFTNTAIN
+877 IEGFTNTFIS
-887 TVPFSNLAQYGITY
+887 TVPFSNLSQYGITY

-910 ALNSRGGPT
+910 AINARGGPAT
-919 VAQVQVTSQVNVPN
+919 AQVQVTSQVNVPN

-958 GFGFNANATIFDQR
+958 GFGFNANATVVDQR

-977 QAFGVAPFTYN
+977 TAFGVAPFTYN
-988 ITGYYEKNGVMLR
+988 ITGYYEKHGVMLR
-1001 VSTTSREGSQNSG
+1001 VSTTSREGSVNSG

-1038 FDLDKIFGLKGAP
+1038 FDLDKIFGIAHAP
-1051 QLTVNVANFTDAT
+1051 QLTVNVANFTNAT